1 MTNGE
6 SVCLSEREQ
15 KPLKWY
21 RISHYRAW
29 DHHHHLS
36 LPPAFSPFEVEIVP
50 TRELYSRQQ
59 FWLYLSLWP
68 IEHWPLTAFLTGGM
82 TWWPFPADTT
92 LNWGVRT
99 PGAWHLSS
107 DCCWR
112 WCEMWGS
119 DTDSQC
125 RRHYTDNYSRRKCR
139 SAGSGSSSWDQEYNA
154 MQKRQHRPQATGRL
168 PVITIPI

>member
-59 FWLYLSLWP
+59 FWLYLSFS
-68 IEHWPLTAFLTGGM
+68 LTHRALTSHSIPNGQHDMVVAF
-82 TWWPFPADTT
+82 
-92 LNWGVRT
+92 
-99 PGAWHLSS
+99 PG
-107 DCCWR
+107 
-112 WCEMWGS
+112 
-119 DTDSQC
+119 
-125 RRHYTDNYSRRKCR
+125 RHD
-139 SAGSGSSSWDQEYNA
+139 A
-154 MQKRQHRPQATGRL
+154 
-168 PVITIPI
+168 